1 MYEEVVTLRLL
12 HSVWC
17 ARPVLVIVCLLT
29 TATLSTDGAVVFTCH
44 FKMETTALLRTFVLS
59 LCSLPHHSQV
69 YVHQNFCLTLH
80 SLSLFFSLSAFS
92 CFCFRTFRGI
102 RVDFSIPLLAVKLN

>member
-80 SLSLFFSLSAFS
+80 SLSLFFFPFS
-92 CFCFRTFRGI
+92 F
-102 RVDFSIPLLAVKLN
+102 LLFLLQNIQRHTS